1 MCSESVAYVTG
12 MDTNYGYDLVTT
24 YGQEEDYGLPHGT
37 ITVGEPIEDPNAM
50 QEESW
55 DD

>member
-1 MCSESVAYVTG
+1 L
-12 MDTNYGYDLVTT
+12 DPDYGYDLVTT
-24 YGQEEDYGLPHGT
+24 HGAEEDYRLPRGT
-37 ITVGEPIEDPNAM
+37 LTVGEPIEDPAPNAM